1 MDELV
6 KSAYWSKGY
15 TDWMERIGE
24 VRSDGKD
31 VKVNTTKKLNQRSQ
45 AQAKPEAAP
54 KPQTNSKHKWIE
66 DKSSKYES

>member
-15 TDWMERIGE
+15 TDWMQRIGA

-31 VKVNTTKKLNQRSQ
+31 VKVTTTKKLNQRRQ
-45 AQAKPEAAP
+45 AEAKPKAAP
-54 KPQTNSKHKWIE
+54 KPQTKQTQKSIG
-66 DKSSKYES
+66 DKYSKYER